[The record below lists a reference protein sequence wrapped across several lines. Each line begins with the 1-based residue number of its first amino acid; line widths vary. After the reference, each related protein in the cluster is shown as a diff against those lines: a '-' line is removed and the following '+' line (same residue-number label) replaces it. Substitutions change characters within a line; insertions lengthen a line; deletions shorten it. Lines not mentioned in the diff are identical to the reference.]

1 MRRDP
6 TEFRERF
13 AAWKAGEKVYENGL
27 PTYGGG
33 KSTKKGS
40 YYLPGEKP
48 RRESD
53 VSYDDS
59 SYDSKRRYDYK
70 YVQAGKDNGWV
81 RITDDKMSDVFQ
93 DFVARP
99 KSRGGNTDTY
109 NWNKQWAL
117 KGEPGLE
124 TVSPEFEL
132 LSFSPALKAATKY
145 VIKKGADKAGLFIH
159 HPNSFT
165 RGIGDEAGLQ
175 DLIESQL
182 VRGNPVGTEMSA
194 KGFGKAYRFN
204 RNHFREIMDGT
215 GRDGIAQRYYN
226 RSLNKEDF
234 ESIKNSAQS
243 YMEEWKSSPKP
254 TSERFQIALGRQNP
268 DPLSEYPTW
277 EAYQKALQEDR
288 LSLRNATSVDDSGQP
303 LAYFYDDGRNPIASG
318 YDYASSKYGV
328 RINNASE
335 YEPRI
340 FPGHLHYSMPKAV
353 SLSDPN
359 VELFRRGPFGITIR
373 MKKPVR

>member
-1 MRRDP
+1 MPPKKKRKVQPYRYVQ
-6 TEFRERF
+6 TEDGQWNRVTNDE
-13 AAWKAGEKVYENGL
+13 AGRVFQGL
-27 PTYGGG
+27 TIRPKKSGG
-33 KSTKKGS
+33 TIT
-40 YYLPGEKP
+40 
-48 RRESD
+48 
-53 VSYDDS
+53 
-59 SYDSKRRYDYK
+59 K
-70 YVQAGKDNGWV
+70 YVPEKYDNSIEEAQRRTKWLQTHDAGTGKV
-81 RITDDKMSDVFQ
+81 V
-93 DFVARP
+93 
-99 KSRGGNTDTY
+99 Y
-109 NWNKQWAL
+109 
-117 KGEPGLE
+117 EPGLE
-124 TVSPEFEL
+124 TVSPEFDV
-132 LSFSPALKAATKY
+132 LSMSPLIKYAGKYALNK
-145 VIKKGADKAGLFIH
+145 VADKAGFFVY

-165 RGIGDEAGLQ
+165 RGIGGEEGLQ

-204 RNHFREIMDGT
+204 RNHFREIMDDT

-254 TSERFQIALGRQNP
+254 KSERFQITLSRQNP

-328 RINNASE
+328 RINNAGE

-373 MKKPVR
+373 MKKPVIR